1 MSMSLA
7 ELDAQDVM
15 LLPERATLHHGGLTI
30 TVITSDELSSRIL
43 NVGAFNFDAPT
54 PAQLIINSCN

>member
-15 LLPERATLHHGGLTI
+15 LLPERATLHHGGLTV
-30 TVITSDELSSRIL
+30 TVITQTNISSNIQ
-43 NVGAFNFDAPT
+43 VGAFNFGGAN
-54 PAQLIINSCN
+54 AGQLNINWL